1 MFVGS
6 TRETLLDRADP
17 DLSLAP
23 VVVQFGKFLKILVTL
38 REDTVGDGSI
48 TMQSAGPSAFDVM
61 RQAMHEISRART
73 PSLTQERTRKDK
85 LYNAVVENLKN
96 RGLQWRSD
104 EVESSGVNFVK
115 SLTEVLWYIDGHHA
129 TFSSRGY
136 QIPPCFADFQGFNIP
151 EVSKHRKRAACN
163 MSAATL
169 EALAQKLFRL
179 LQANYFLREG
189 WSIMRGECEELAHS
203 VQMYAQTLQEKNKAM
218 KTVHSSPTPW
228 RSIAK
233 GLDLFFLKP
242 TRSLPPEL
250 IEISSRVAE
259 VGPYCKVDL
268 HSYLPINPHKRYLL
282 TKNVKEEGLEIP
294 SVLLVYSTGNNCG
307 NSYFVWH
314 VPDSCLDQALANS
327 QSIIEDI
334 KKSLPTYHTR
344 AMRSEFIQKFGRIT
358 SAVKPA
364 VLRYFYKDLTGDSSS
379 SETLSQEQV
388 DERVTQAI
396 EMEDPDIILDLRK
409 LNSGRKSQYDTFWE
423 ECTKFLQEEVGTA
436 VDDRR
441 HSDITHIA
449 TAISVRDF
457 RDQVASKCPEGTCIP
472 SVEWVRLQFWP
483 KTPHSKRALHH
494 TGRFKVRFRVQQ
506 RQFRKDHPDAHY
518 AAGVFSYQREY
529 AVSVKE
535 HSMFVCLDD
544 KHRIKVGE
552 PGFPVAAAERGR
564 RVLQAAGS
572 RFLVGDHD
580 FTKFSII
587 PSVALQVSIPDD
599 ISGSWYSGKVS
610 VGMKEGAFEPSSP
623 LRHASELC
631 SLIQLDAE
639 VKPILFLY
647 TDGGPDHRLT
657 YVSVQLSL
665 IALFLSL
672 DLDYLCAARTA
683 PFHSWRNPVERIM
696 SIVNLGLQCV
706 GLARGEM
713 SEDNER
719 LVAKAGSMKEI
730 RKLSL
735 KHPGLKEV
743 AMASVA
749 SAKIRLAQVLGRLQL
764 KGEKF
769 QLFVPAT
776 QEEMDTCW
784 SGTQCV
790 DDTITPSV
798 TKASLTNHPRVQ
810 EFMDH
815 CCRKRHYSFEV
826 RKCGSV
832 DCNICKPVRFI
843 PPEVFEQLK
852 PLPDPTPGVD
862 NHFLPFLEVFGQPT
876 SEEHRPSLHIKKQK
890 KTLPFSAS
898 VQHVKNIDMMLLCE
912 ECEMWRLLYSKKKLK
927 AEDRRL
933 LALKL
938 DDLAF
943 SCGDS
948 LQDLDFP
955 APLNEVFVRSVNCF
969 DPIEKLYYSAGYE
982 PICLYCAG
990 QVDTATESTSYY
1002 PQCIHCSSK
1011 PQVSRK

>member
-1 MFVGS
+1 
-6 TRETLLDRADP
+6 
-17 DLSLAP
+17 
-23 VVVQFGKFLKILVTL
+23 
-38 REDTVGDGSI
+38 
-48 TMQSAGPSAFDVM
+48 
-61 RQAMHEISRART
+61 
-73 PSLTQERTRKDK
+73 
-85 LYNAVVENLKN
+85 
-96 RGLQWRSD
+96 
-104 EVESSGVNFVK
+104 
-115 SLTEVLWYIDGHHA
+115 
-129 TFSSRGY
+129 
-136 QIPPCFADFQGFNIP
+136 
-151 EVSKHRKRAACN
+151 
-163 MSAATL
+163 
-169 EALAQKLFRL
+169 
-179 LQANYFLREG
+179 
-189 WSIMRGECEELAHS
+189 
-203 VQMYAQTLQEKNKAM
+203 
-218 KTVHSSPTPW
+218 
-228 RSIAK
+228 
-233 GLDLFFLKP
+233 
-242 TRSLPPEL
+242 
-250 IEISSRVAE
+250 
-259 VGPYCKVDL
+259 
-268 HSYLPINPHKRYLL
+268 
-282 TKNVKEEGLEIP
+282 
-294 SVLLVYSTGNNCG
+294 
-307 NSYFVWH
+307 
-314 VPDSCLDQALANS
+314 
-327 QSIIEDI
+327 
-334 KKSLPTYHTR
+334 
-344 AMRSEFIQKFGRIT
+344 MRSEFIKKFGRIT

-494 TGRFKVRFRVQQ
+494 TGSVQGATAPVSKGSSRCSLCSRSFSLPTRIRCLCERAQ
-506 RQFRKDHPDAHY
+506 H
-518 AAGVFSYQREY
+518 VF
-529 AVSVKE
+529 
-535 HSMFVCLDD
+535 CLDD

-587 PSVALQVSIPDD
+587 PSVSLQVSIPDD

-610 VGMKEGAFEPSSP
+610 IGMKEGAFEPSSP

-639 VKPILFLY
+639 EKPILFLY

-683 PFHSWRNPVERIM
+683 PFHSWRNPVEHIM

-743 AMASVA
+743 AMDSVA

-784 SGTQCV
+784 SGIQCV
-790 DDTITPSV
+790 DDTITPV

-810 EFMDH
+810 KFMDH

-826 RKCGSV
+826 RKCVSV
-832 DCNICKPVRFI
+832 DCNICKPVRL

-890 KTLPFSAS
+890 KHFHSLP
-898 VQHVKNIDMMLLCE
+898 VCNML
-912 ECEMWRLLYSKKKLK
+912 R
-927 AEDRRL
+927 
-933 LALKL
+933 
-938 DDLAF
+938 
-943 SCGDS
+943 
-948 LQDLDFP
+948 
-955 APLNEVFVRSVNCF
+955 
-969 DPIEKLYYSAGYE
+969 
-982 PICLYCAG
+982 
-990 QVDTATESTSYY
+990 T
-1002 PQCIHCSSK
+1002 
-1011 PQVSRK
+1011 